1 MFQNIN
7 IWDQNWLKDGMSI
20 PTPPDMQHDAGDV
33 SKVKDLMLTNSK
45 AWNHVIVN
53 NIFDDSNT
61 ATKILQTPLF
71 ESIHEDIITWKPENN
86 GVYSVRSAYKICVN
100 SAGTQVRHCIAG
112 SWNEIWRA
120 KIPPKVKNLL
130 WRIGRNV
137 LPTRMRLNSR
147 GVHCPTN
154 CSVCNEGDEDTLY
167 VLFFCHKS
175 IQCWQRVGLWDIVS
189 TCLNTNNSVAEN
201 IFVILH
207 RLNKDDQELF
217 SVMVWS
223 LWKRRNNQVWENITE
238 LNQTVCERAK
248 HLLIGWRNAQ
258 QVRSL
263 INTPQPPPQP
273 TRWIKPAYGRYKCNI
288 DASFSL
294 VLNKVGIG
302 MCIRDN
308 QGNFVTAITEWI
320 KPILDV
326 EIGEAFGLLRA
337 LKWTDEL
344 QLHNTDFEIDCKRV
358 VDSLYSKRTYNSDL
372 GAILNDCRTM
382 LATNFVNSDVKF
394 IRRQANEVAHKLA
407 RVALSLAS
415 FHIFSDIPTCIY
427 DIIINEMR

>member
-1 MFQNIN
+1 
-7 IWDQNWLKDGMSI
+7 
-20 PTPPDMQHDAGDV
+20 
-33 SKVKDLMLTNSK
+33 
-45 AWNHVIVN
+45 
-53 NIFDDSNT
+53 
-61 ATKILQTPLF
+61 
-71 ESIHEDIITWKPENN
+71 
-86 GVYSVRSAYKICVN
+86 
-100 SAGTQVRHCIAG
+100 
-112 SWNEIWRA
+112 
-120 KIPPKVKNLL
+120 VKNLL

-154 CSVCNEGDEDTLY
+154 CSVCNEGDEDTLH

-223 LWKRRNNQVWENITE
+223 LWKRRNNQVWENIIE

-263 INTPQPPPQP
+263 INTPQPPPHP
-273 TRWIKPAYGRYKCNI
+273 TRWIKPAYGKYKCNI

-308 QGNFVTAITEWI
+308 QGNFVTARTEWRE
-320 KPILDV
+320 PILDV